1 MDGTHEPPDDASQ
14 TLLRLTATHRPIP
27 DLARMIAI
35 LRDCPGSAADDVLRE
50 AAMTRPVSDL
60 VQLAELLRDPAH
72 SAQSKHPT
80 AQPDPPHPR

>member
-1 MDGTHEPPDDASQ
+1 M
-14 TLLRLTATHRPIP
+14 TATHRPIP
-27 DLARMIAI
+27 DVARMIAI

-60 VQLAELLRDPAH
+60 VQLAELLRAPAH
-72 SAQSKHPT
+72 SAQGKHPT